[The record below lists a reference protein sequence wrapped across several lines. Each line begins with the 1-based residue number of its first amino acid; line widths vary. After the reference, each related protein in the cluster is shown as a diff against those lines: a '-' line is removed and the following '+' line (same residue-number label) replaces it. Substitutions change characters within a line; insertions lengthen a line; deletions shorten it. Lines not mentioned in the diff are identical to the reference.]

1 MCPKK
6 PSPKDTK
13 TPIHN
18 YATYSSLAF
27 QMLAIMLI
35 GVFGGLK
42 LDDWIGT
49 RPIFTIIITLL
60 AVVFSIYYAIK
71 DFIKK

>member
-1 MCPKK
+1 MLQKNQLPKNSK
-6 PSPKDTK
+6 PPL
-13 TPIHN
+13 HN

-60 AVVFSIYYAIK
+60 AVIFSIYYAIK

>member
-1 MCPKK
+1 
-6 PSPKDTK
+6 
-13 TPIHN
+13 
-18 YATYSSLAF
+18 
-27 QMLAIMLI
+27 MLAIMLI

-60 AVVFSIYYAIK
+60 AVIFSIYYAIK

>member
-1 MCPKK
+1 MPLKNQ
-6 PSPKDTK
+6 SSKDSK
-13 TPIHN
+13 TPLHS

-27 QMLAIMLI
+27 QMLAIILI

-42 LDDWIGT
+42 LDDWINT
-49 RPIFTIIITLL
+49 RPIFTIILTVL
-60 AVVFSIYYAIK
+60 AVIFSIYYAIK

>member
-1 MCPKK
+1 MSQKNQSTKNP
-6 PSPKDTK
+6 K
-13 TPIHN
+13 TPLHN

-27 QMLAIMLI
+27 QMLAIILL

-49 RPIFTIIITLL
+49 RPVFTIVLTIL
-60 AVVFSIYYAIK
+60 AVIFSIYYAIK

>member
-1 MCPKK
+1 MLPKN
-6 PSPKDTK
+6 PSSKDSK
-13 TPIHN
+13 TPLSN

-27 QMLAIMLI
+27 QMLAIILI

-49 RPIFTIIITLL
+49 RPIFTITLTVL
-60 AVVFSIYYAIK
+60 AVIFSIYYAIK